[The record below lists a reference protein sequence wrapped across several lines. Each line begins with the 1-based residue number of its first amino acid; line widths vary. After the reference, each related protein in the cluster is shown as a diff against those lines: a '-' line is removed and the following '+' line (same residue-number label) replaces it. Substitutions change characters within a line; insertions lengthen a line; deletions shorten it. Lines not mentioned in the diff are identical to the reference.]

1 MNTNTPRASPE
12 EARAGLAPTVT
23 ARTPPRGVRAPGRR
37 VEGRIAERR
46 PGASAPRAAVT
57 GRYAT

>member
-1 MNTNTPRASPE
+1 MNTKRP
-12 EARAGLAPTVT
+12 ARARGG
-23 ARTPPRGVRAPGRR
+23 ARGARADGHRAYPPRGVRAPGRR

-46 PGASAPRAAVT
+46 PGDSAPRAAVT